1 MLFPMQTLTFKYS
14 MSKRLENSNHKSQNG
29 QTNVT
34 RNVYFFREN
43 KGIAKVKLASLSGG
57 YNQYK
62 SLTIEFKIHE
72 AKKTLTQSKK
82 KETIKKITTSELQN
96 PTFNSTYNQVDVQK
110 GNEKI

>member
-1 MLFPMQTLTFKYS
+1 MAKLMLHIMYIFVEK
-14 MSKRLENSNHKSQNG
+14 
-29 QTNVT
+29 T
-34 RNVYFFREN
+34 R
-43 KGIAKVKLASLSGG
+43 ALHKVKLVSLSEG

-72 AKKTLTQSKK
+72 AKKKKTLTQSKK
-82 KETIKKITTSELQN
+82 KETIKKITTSELHN